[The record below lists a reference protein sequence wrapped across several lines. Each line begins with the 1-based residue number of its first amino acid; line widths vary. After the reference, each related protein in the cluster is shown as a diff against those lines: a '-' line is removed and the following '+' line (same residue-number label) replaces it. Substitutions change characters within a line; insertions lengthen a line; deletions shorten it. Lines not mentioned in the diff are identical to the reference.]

1 MDFPNIWASMFRVF
15 AALGLWGT
23 YSRTFLSTGAS
34 SIGTKQEILKGSDG
48 WEELKGNQQTII
60 FIV

>member
-1 MDFPNIWASMFRVF
+1 MDFSNIWASILWVVV

-34 SIGTKQEILKGSDG
+34 SIGTKEAILKGSDG
-48 WEELKGNQQTII
+48 WE
-60 FIV
+60 